1 MSLDNF
7 GRSSHRSKFSYIQ
20 STTTIFPRTTDGDF
34 DFSNRKLCNVGKPLS
49 DSDSANKEHVDIQI
63 HAIQNEIKLNTM
75 EFGKLGLNFHDLRGE
90 VDRKLDNIHMK
101 QNEFDDEIEE
111 KFEYS
116 KQEYKRI
123 NRILSSVSSE
133 YYNKLELD
141 VYLKSLEDKLIALQN
156 KVIGAFEKID
166 NKIKRLDET
175 ISINAYEGENT
186 SGSRAAQTNS

>member
-1 MSLDNF
+1 M
-7 GRSSHRSKFSYIQ
+7 
-20 STTTIFPRTTDGDF
+20 
-34 DFSNRKLCNVGKPLS
+34 
-49 DSDSANKEHVDIQI
+49 
-63 HAIQNEIKLNTM
+63 
-75 EFGKLGLNFHDLRGE
+75 
-90 VDRKLDNIHMK
+90 
-101 QNEFDDEIEE
+101 
-111 KFEYS
+111 
-116 KQEYKRI
+116 
-123 NRILSSVSSE
+123 SSVSSE